1 MIPDIKT
8 LMLLYLI
15 VNVVSAGAVALIWSQ
30 NRGRYAG
37 ISFWLVDMILQAA
50 GSALIILRGQVPDL
64 VSMVLA
70 NTMIQAGAIII
81 FMGLERFTGKKGWQ
95 IHNYVLLAVFIAV
108 FTYYSLAQ
116 TDLTARDIAL
126 SGMSMIITFQ
136 CCWLLLRRVAPGI
149 GQVTRLTGIVF
160 AGYAAFS
167 LVRIIL
173 HIVFPGQTSDFFKA
187 GAVDA
192 LAMTVYIVLSV
203 CLTISLVLMVNRR
216 LLIDVKAQEEKF
228 TTAFQSS
235 PYGITLTRMSDGT
248 IFEANDGFVN
258 IMGYRYDE
266 VIRKTTLGLHIWARE
281 KDRQAVV
288 SELAQG
294 REVHAI
300 EYQFRKKTGEVLT
313 GLFSANLVTINN
325 EKCILS
331 SIADIT
337 AQRQTEEALKVG
349 EKKYRDALQS
359 IIVAMSKFNESRDPY
374 TTSHEHRVTE
384 LTCAIAAGM
393 GCAQEQID
401 GIRLG
406 SYIHDS
412 GKLAVPLEILMY
424 RGKLTEMQMSLVR
437 AHPQNAYAILVDIEL
452 PWPIALTV
460 WQHHERLDGSGYPQG
475 LRGGDIILEAR
486 ILAVAD
492 VVEAMA
498 SARPYRP
505 ALGIDKAL
513 EEISDNRGKL
523 YDPIVVDA
531 CLKLFQKEGF
541 KFTEAGLQDIFQ

>member
-1 MIPDIKT
+1 MMLDIKT

-15 VNVVSAGAVALIWSQ
+15 VNAISAGAVALIWSE
-30 NRGRYAG
+30 NRGRFAG
-37 ISFWLVDMILQAA
+37 ITFWLVNMILQAA
-50 GSALIILRGQVPDL
+50 GSALIVLRGQVPDL

-81 FMGLERFTGKKGWQ
+81 FMGLERFTGKNGRQ

-126 SGMSMIITFQ
+126 SGMSVIITFQ
-136 CCWLLLRRVAPGI
+136 CCWLLLRRVDPGMR
-149 GQVTRLTGIVF
+149 QVTNLTGIIF
-160 AGYAAFS
+160 ACYAAFG

-173 HIVFPGQTSDFFKA
+173 HIIFPGQTSDFFKS

-192 LAMTVYIVLSV
+192 LAITVYIVLSV
-203 CLTISLVLMVNRR
+203 CLTISLILMVNRR
-216 LLIDVKAQEEKF
+216 LLTDVKTQEEKF
-228 TTAFQSS
+228 TTAFHSS
-235 PYGITLTRMSDGT
+235 PYAITLTRPSDGK
-248 IFEANDGFVN
+248 IFEVNEGFQN
-258 IMGYRYDE
+258 ISGYQCAE
-266 VIRKTTLGLHIWARE
+266 IIGKTTLDLHLWARDE
-281 KDRQAVV
+281 DRLAVIN
-288 SELAQG
+288 ELTQG
-294 REVHAI
+294 REVHGV
-300 EYQFRKKTGEVLT
+300 EYQFRNKMGKVITGI
-313 GLFSANLVTINN
+313 FSANLVTINN
-325 EKCILS
+325 EICILS
-331 SIADIT
+331 SIGDIT
-337 AQRQTEEALKVG
+337 VQREAEEALKVG

-384 LTCAIAAGM
+384 LTCALAAGM
-393 GCAQEQID
+393 GLPQEQIE
-401 GIRLG
+401 GIRLS

-424 RGKLTEMQMSLVR
+424 RGKLNEMQVGMIR
-437 AHPQNAYAILVDIEL
+437 QHPQTAYDLLVDIDF

-460 WQHHERLDGSGYPQG
+460 WQHHERLDGSGYPKG
-475 LRGGDIILEAR
+475 LRDADIILEAR

-505 ALGIDKAL
+505 ALGIAKAL
-513 EEISDNRGKL
+513 EEISNGRGKL
-523 YDPIVVDA
+523 YDPVVVDA

-541 KFTEAGLQDIFQ
+541 NFKEPGLQDVFQ